1 MKIFRIALIG
11 VLGLLVTPLMAQNEE
26 PTFTLQEAYQ
36 KIKKNYPSAE
46 KIEIRQ
52 KIAGFNQQL
61 NQSNWLPNIIVGA
74 STSYQSDVTE
84 VPFTAPGTSSPGFSK
99 DHYSISIDV
108 NQSIFDGGRVG
119 ALKKIETSNE
129 KATLAMV
136 DVELHNVRAQIDG
149 LFFGIILLKKQQES
163 LSLMVNDIAE
173 QLKLVQSRVK
183 NGVLLPG
190 NELVLKAELLKL
202 EQQQIELKSSVK
214 SGYEAL
220 GLILGTDFKNKPDLS
235 YPDLEELDTLNEVS
249 IHRAELELFKAK
261 STMLEESKGLLKAD
275 KLPTLS
281 AFAKTAYAR
290 PGLNA
295 FDDDM
300 QLYWMVGLKAQW
312 SFRNWHNASKKNEIL
327 LLEQRSIEVEENAFT
342 LQLEAS
348 LTHLLERIRS
358 LEKQI
363 ELDKSIVELRKQ
375 VVCEKK
381 SLLENGVITS
391 TEWLTELN
399 AEHRAR
405 LNLEAHQTELV
416 KTNIEYLTKKG
427 IVWN

>member
-11 VLGLLVTPLMAQNEE
+11 VLGLLVTPLMAQSEE

-61 NQSNWLPNIIVGA
+61 NQSNWQPNIIVGA

-84 VPFTAPGTSSPGFSK
+84 VPFVAPGASSPGFSK

-108 NQSIFDGGRVG
+108 NQSIFDGGRVST
-119 ALKKIETSNE
+119 LKKIESSSE
-129 KATLAMV
+129 QASLAMIE
-136 DVELHNVRAQIDG
+136 VELQNVRAQIDE
-149 LFFGIILLKKQQES
+149 LFFGIIILQKQQES
-163 LSLMVNDIAE
+163 LNLIAKDIDE
-173 QLKLVQSRVK
+173 QLGLVQSRVD
-183 NGVLLPG
+183 NGVLLPS

-202 EQQQIELKSSVK
+202 EQQQIALKSVIK
-214 SGYEAL
+214 SGYDAL
-220 GLILGTDFKNKPDLS
+220 GLILDTDLKKQPDLT
-235 YPDLEELDTLNEVS
+235 YPDLEELDKLDETS

-295 FDDDM
+295 FEDDM

-312 SFRNWHNASKKNEIL
+312 SFRNWHNASKKNEVL
-327 LLEQRSIEVEENAFT
+327 LLEQRTIVKEEEVFT
-342 LQLEAS
+342 LQLDAS
-348 LTHLLERIRS
+348 LAQDYERIIS
-358 LEKQI
+358 LKDQI
-363 ELDKSIVELRKQ
+363 ELDKEIIELRKQ
-375 VVCEKK
+375 VVAEKK
-381 SLLENGVITS
+381 NLLENGVITS
-391 TEWLTELN
+391 TEWITELN

>member
-11 VLGLLVTPLMAQNEE
+11 VLGLLVTPLMAQSEE

-74 STSYQSDVTE
+74 SYQSDVTE
-84 VPFTAPGTSSPGFSK
+84 VPFAAPGTSSPGFSK
-99 DHYSISIDV
+99 DYYSISIDV

-119 ALKKIETSNE
+119 ALKKIENSNE
-129 KATLAMV
+129 KASLAMV
-136 DVELHNVRAQIDG
+136 DVELQNVRAQIDG

-163 LSLMVNDIAE
+163 LSLMANDIAE
-173 QLKLVQSRVK
+173 QLKLVQSRVN

-202 EQQQIELKSSVK
+202 EQQQLELKSSVK

-220 GLILGTDFKNKPDLS
+220 GLILDTDFKNQPDLS
-235 YPDLEELDTLNEVS
+235 YPDLEELDTLNEAS

-281 AFAKTAYAR
+281 AFAKSAYAR

-312 SFRNWHNASKKNEIL
+312 SFRNWHNASKRNEVL

-348 LTHLLERIRS
+348 LTQSLERIRS

-363 ELDKSIVELRKQ
+363 ELDKNIVELRKQ
-375 VVCEKK
+375 VVSEKK
-381 SLLENGVITS
+381 SLLEHGVITS

-399 AEHRAR
+399 AEHRAK
-405 LNLEAHQTELV
+405 LNLEVHQTELV

>member
-1 MKIFRIALIG
+1 MKIFRIAL
-11 VLGLLVTPLMAQNEE
+11 LGLLCLLVNPLMAQNEQ
-26 PTFTLQEAYQ
+26 TIFTLQEAYQ
-36 KIKKNYPSAE
+36 KIKKNYPTVE

-52 KIAGFNQQL
+52 KITGFNQQL

-84 VPFTAPGTSSPGFSK
+84 FPFVIPGTSSPSFSK
-99 DHYSISIDV
+99 DHYSVSIDL

-119 ALKKIETSNE
+119 ALNKIETSSE
-129 KATLAMV
+129 QASMALV
-136 DVELHNVRAQIDG
+136 DVELQNVRAQIDG

-163 LSLMVNDIAE
+163 LNLMANDIAE

-202 EQQQIELKSSVK
+202 EQQQLELKSSVR

-220 GLILGTDFKNKPDLS
+220 GLILDTDFKNQPDLS
-235 YPDLEELDTLNEVS
+235 YPNLEELDTLNEAS
-249 IHRAELELFKAK
+249 THRAELELFKAK
-261 STMLEESKGLLKAD
+261 STMYEESKGLLKAD

-312 SFRNWHNASKKNEIL
+312 SFRNWHNASKKNEVL
-327 LLEQRSIEVEENAFT
+327 LLEQRNIEVEENAFT

-348 LTHLLERIRS
+348 LTQLLERIRS

-363 ELDKSIVELRKQ
+363 ELDKNIVELRKQ
-375 VVCEKK
+375 VVSEKK
-381 SLLENGVITS
+381 SLLEHGVITS

-399 AEHRAR
+399 AEHRAK
-405 LNLEAHQTELV
+405 LNFEAHQTELV
-416 KTNIEYLTKKG
+416 KTNIDYLTKKG